1 MRFVFLA
8 VLGLIGGC
16 ASDPAVR
23 QQLAGAVQARCL
35 AESKK
40 YIEAGVEKDYF
51 TRCVDSRLSA
61 LGEEPIYDPGFEER
75 WPEFENPTTGRALQE
90 R

>member
-8 VLGLIGGC
+8 LLSLIGGC

-23 QQLAGAVQARCL
+23 QQLVGSVQAHCL

-40 YIEAGVEKDYF
+40 YVEAGVEKDYF
-51 TRCVDSRLSA
+51 ARCVDSRLSA

-75 WPEFENPTTGRALQE
+75 WPEFENPTTGQALQE